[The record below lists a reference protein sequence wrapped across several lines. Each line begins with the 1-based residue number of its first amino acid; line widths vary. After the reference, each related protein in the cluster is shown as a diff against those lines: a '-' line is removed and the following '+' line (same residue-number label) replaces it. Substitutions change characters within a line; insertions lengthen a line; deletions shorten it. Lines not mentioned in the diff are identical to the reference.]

1 MRELLDICFITYI
14 ATSVVCLYGFFLFF
28 MWLKSVEH
36 KEIYVYVMML
46 LGSIFLYSSCNGYA
60 RYIYLSDHGTSHAY
74 DAVVASWFW
83 EIRAIPSFL
92 FVTAIV
98 WRMTRRALKTVR
110 DSKAGQAH
118 LHRRATDK

>member
-1 MRELLDICFITYI
+1 MRELLDICFITYVS
-14 ATSVVCLYGFFLFF
+14 TSIVCLYGFFLFL

-36 KEIYVYVMML
+36 KEVYVYVMML

-60 RYIYLSDHGTSHAY
+60 RYIYLLERGTSHTY
-74 DAVVASWFW
+74 DAIIASWFW
-83 EIRAIPSFL
+83 EVRAIPSFL

-110 DSKAGQAH
+110 NSKVSVDHQR
-118 LHRRATDK
+118 RRATDK